1 MPENGQNFTF
11 SHIRHENKLSVTMLC
26 KPASVIHSAIL
37 LSLVGFAFGAQR
49 TKTSSAQADAENE
62 IFNQREKP
70 STKSDQ
76 QQTSKLSVDSSDGL
90 SDLELRVSELS
101 FTGDEY
107 KAEIPENSMGRVY
120 VNPADPRYA
129 NIKAIVFWSKNG
141 KSQLLC

>member
-1 MPENGQNFTF
+1 
-11 SHIRHENKLSVTMLC
+11 MLC

-76 QQTSKLSVDSSDGL
+76 QSKLSKVSVDSL
-90 SDLELRVSELS
+90 SDLELRVSEMS

-129 NIKAIVFWSKNG
+129 NFKAIFYG
-141 KSQLLC
+141 

>member
-1 MPENGQNFTF
+1 
-11 SHIRHENKLSVTMLC
+11 MLC

-37 LSLVGFAFGAQR
+37 LSLVGFALGAQR
-49 TKTSSAQADAENE
+49 TKTSAQADAENE

-76 QQTSKLSVDSSDGL
+76 QSKLSKVSVDSL
-90 SDLELRVSELS
+90 SDLELRVSEMS

-129 NIKAIVFWSKNG
+129 NFKAIFYG
-141 KSQLLC
+141 

>member
-1 MPENGQNFTF
+1 M
-11 SHIRHENKLSVTMLC
+11 SVTMLC

-76 QQTSKLSVDSSDGL
+76 QTSKLSKSSVDSSGGL
-90 SDLELRVSELS
+90 SDLELRVSEMS

-129 NIKAIVFWSKNG
+129 SFKAIFSG
-141 KSQLLC
+141 

>member
-1 MPENGQNFTF
+1 
-11 SHIRHENKLSVTMLC
+11 MLC

-37 LSLVGFAFGAQR
+37 LSLVGFALGAQR
-49 TKTSSAQADAENE
+49 TKTSAQADAENE

-76 QQTSKLSVDSSDGL
+76 QTSKLSKSSVDSSGGL
-90 SDLELRVSELS
+90 SDLELRVSEMS

-129 NIKAIVFWSKNG
+129 SFKAFFSG
-141 KSQLLC
+141 

>member
-1 MPENGQNFTF
+1 MNVQK
-11 SHIRHENKLSVTMLC
+11 RHKNKLSVTMLC

-37 LSLVGFAFGAQR
+37 LSLVGFALGAQR

-76 QQTSKLSVDSSDGL
+76 QQTSKLSKSSVETSGSL
-90 SDLELRVSELS
+90 SDLELRVSEMS

-129 NIKAIVFWSKNG
+129 SFKAIFSGQKMEKV
-141 KSQLLC
+141 C

>member
-1 MPENGQNFTF
+1 
-11 SHIRHENKLSVTMLC
+11 MLC

-70 STKSDQ
+70 SNKSD
-76 QQTSKLSVDSSDGL
+76 QTSKLSKSSVDSSGGL
-90 SDLELRVSELS
+90 SDLELRVSEMS

-129 NIKAIVFWSKNG
+129 SFKAIFSG
-141 KSQLLC
+141 

>member
-1 MPENGQNFTF
+1 
-11 SHIRHENKLSVTMLC
+11 MLC

-37 LSLVGFAFGAQR
+37 LSLVGFALGAQR

-76 QQTSKLSVDSSDGL
+76 QQTSKLSKSSVNSSGGL
-90 SDLELRVSELS
+90 SDLELRVSEMS

-129 NIKAIVFWSKNG
+129 SFKAFFSG
-141 KSQLLC
+141 